1 MNFSGDAARALLQHY
16 ELDAGSMLVVV
27 DDIYLPLG
35 RIRIRSVGS
44 DGGHNG
50 LASIIEELG
59 TEEFP
64 RLRLGIGPL
73 PEGAD
78 QADYVLGEFEENE
91 HAVVE
96 KMIAT
101 ASEAT
106 MFCLEHDLE
115 EAMSQ
120 YNQNPA

>member
-1 MNFSGDAARALLQHY
+1 MNRSGDAAGALLNHY
-16 ELDAGSMLVVV
+16 ELDASRMLVVV

-35 RIRIRSVGS
+35 RIRIRAAGS

-50 LASIIEELG
+50 LESIIEQLG

-73 PEGAD
+73 PEDAD
-78 QADYVLGEFEENE
+78 QVDFVLGEFEQNE
-91 HAVVE
+91 LTIVE

-101 ASEAT
+101 ASEAV
-106 MFCLEHDLE
+106 MFCLEHDFE
-115 EAMSQ
+115 EAMSR